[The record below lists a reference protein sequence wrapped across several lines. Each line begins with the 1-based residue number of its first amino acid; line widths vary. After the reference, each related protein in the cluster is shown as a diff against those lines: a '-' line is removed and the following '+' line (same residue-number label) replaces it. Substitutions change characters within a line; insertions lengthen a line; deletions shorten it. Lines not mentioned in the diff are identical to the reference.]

1 MSNEQFKPNWALG
14 IFWLAILWLMVA
26 LFWGGESAGL
36 ITALVFGT
44 IGLIILF
51 KIFRNICEAGS
62 SGLIFLSIFC
72 FTLIVF
78 FGDVFSGLITSI
90 LMAVTFISG
99 GIATF
104 IIIKDNKEKQAKY
117 GLNNRYIP
125 LADLTIDSWHKS
137 DTKRRKAAIIE
148 GCRLIE
154 NRNEISTIEW
164 PIEKVIVEIWYA
176 YEKQRGNIIKRT
188 ISPNEKFLNILHE
201 LLSKIFIIDVSNK

>member
-1 MSNEQFKPNWALG
+1 MSNEPFKPNWALG

-26 LFWGGESAGL
+26 LFWGGESTGL
-36 ITALVFGT
+36 IIALVFGT

-51 KIFRNICEAGS
+51 KIFRNIGEAGS

-72 FTLIVF
+72 FTLAVF
-78 FGDVFSGLITSI
+78 FSDIFPGLITSI
-90 LMAVTFISG
+90 LMATSFISG
-99 GIATF
+99 GIAAF
-104 IIIKDNKEKQAKY
+104 IIIKDNKEKQANY
-117 GLNNRYIP
+117 GLDNSYIP

-137 DTKRRKAAIIE
+137 DTKRRKEAIIE

-176 YEKQRGNIIKRT
+176 YEKQRGDIIKRT
-188 ISPNEKFLNILHE
+188 ISPNEKFLNVLQE
-201 LLSKIFIIDVSNK
+201 LLTKIATADAGSR